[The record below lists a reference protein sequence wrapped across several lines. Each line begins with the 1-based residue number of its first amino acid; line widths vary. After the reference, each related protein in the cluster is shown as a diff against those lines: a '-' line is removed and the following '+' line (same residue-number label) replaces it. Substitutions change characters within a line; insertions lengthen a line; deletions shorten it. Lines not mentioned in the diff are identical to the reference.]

1 MKLQLCEIQPET
13 VITHAGFGQSH
24 ECQFTRGAV
33 ERNWDMTDLPII
45 DFIASPIGSGIIWI
59 GSSIL
64 CGSIVYWASHPRH
77 PNRWNLLIAAAGAT
91 ILLAAISLS
100 SVLMGWW
107 GGAYYERIPLMTH
120 FAISLPLS
128 FVGWVIWMLLYRLL
142 ERLTRHA
149 FPIYMIAMLVFIPIV
164 DVMDRLNME
173 RGVLTLGSG
182 YTILSDIG
190 LGLITM
196 WTPVLF
202 YEWIKRQRKS
212 VAVLAD

>member
-1 MKLQLCEIQPET
+1 
-13 VITHAGFGQSH
+13 
-24 ECQFTRGAV
+24 
-33 ERNWDMTDLPII
+33 MTDLPII

-59 GSSIL
+59 GSLLL
-64 CGSIVYWASHPRH
+64 CGLIFYWASRPGH

-91 ILLAAISLS
+91 ILLAGISLI

-107 GGAYYERIPLMTH
+107 GGAYYERIPLITH
-120 FAISLPLS
+120 LAISLPLS

-149 FPIYMIAMLVFIPIV
+149 LPIYMIAILVFIPIV

-173 RGVLTLGSG
+173 RSVLTLGSG

-190 LGLITM
+190 LGLMTM
-196 WTPVLF
+196 WMPVLL
-202 YEWIKRQRKS
+202 YEWIKRQRAS